1 MAEKILF
8 LTGKLAERQ
17 LKRILKIM
25 KPEFSYKISQVG
37 VSVAAL
43 MSENIIM
50 RRVSKDKEIDKIIVP
65 GKFRGDLEKLSKF
78 FDVPVERGPDDIS
91 HLPDYFGLDSSKM
104 ELDEYECDI
113 FAEIV
118 DAAVLDVNEIIQIAK
133 KYVSMGA
140 NVIDL
145 GCMPDTDFKHLEDTI
160 FKLKKIGLKVSVDS
174 ANSEELIRGGKAGA
188 DYLLSVNE
196 KNFHIIDEVDSVPI
210 IIPNTPGDMNSL
222 DRAIEK
228 MIKKKREFLA
238 DPILDPIHYG
248 FTDSIVRYRD
258 LRKKYPDV
266 KILMGTGN
274 LTELTDCDSA
284 GANAILMGLVS
295 ELSINAVLV
304 VQVSGHCRTSIKETD
319 IARKKLDWW
328 EEEISNALNAP
339 THPITIALRKPIES
353 CSLPITDF
361 LKIIGGVRQD
371 LNHKPFASFIELEK
385 YSDHVAGAVG
395 RLSARIFG
403 DVQNTEVLAYAT
415 QLGIACQFTNI
426 LRDITEDK
434 ESRRVYIPLEL
445 LQKYDLNFL
454 NGKPTDK
461 ETVKSIDPYSNDF
474 LKTWYDS
481 DSKLNFLLAIFN
493 CFKTTF
499 SS

>member
-319 IARKKLDWW
+319 IARKIMFFSKKNQRLPFGIDNGLMCMS
-328 EEEISNALNAP
+328 E
-339 THPITIALRKPIES
+339 RKPHRFSKNEIKEIVEMVKDRNFRILLGEDGINVFN
-353 CSLPITDF
+353 SLIHEIGNNPYDF
-361 LKIIGGVRQD
+361 YEQMKIDDDASHAFYLGV
-371 LNHKPFASFIELEK
+371 ELAK
-385 YSDHVAGAVG
+385 AQIA
-395 RLSARIFG
+395 F
-403 DVQNTEVLAYAT
+403 EVIY
-415 QLGIACQFTNI
+415 
-426 LRDITEDK
+426 
-434 ESRRVYIPLEL
+434 
-445 LQKYDLNFL
+445 
-454 NGKPTDK
+454 
-461 ETVKSIDPYSNDF
+461 
-474 LKTWYDS
+474 
-481 DSKLNFLLAIFN
+481 
-493 CFKTTF
+493 
-499 SS
+499 

>member
-91 HLPDYFGLDSSKM
+91 HLPDYFGLDSSKI

-118 DAAVLDVNEIIQIAK
+118 DAAVLDVNEIIQVAK

-145 GCMPDTDFKHLEDTI
+145 GCMP
-160 FKLKKIGLKVSVDS
+160 
-174 ANSEELIRGGKAGA
+174 NSEELIRGGKAGA

-222 DRAIEK
+222 DRAIKK
-228 MIKKKREFLA
+228 MIKKKKEFLA

-258 LRKKYPDV
+258 LRKKYPDI

-304 VQVSGHCRTSIKETD
+304 VQVSGHCRNSIKETD
-319 IARKKLDWW
+319 IARKIMFFSKKNQRLPFGIDNGLMCMS
-328 EEEISNALNAP
+328 E
-339 THPITIALRKPIES
+339 RKPHRFSKNEIKEIVEMVKDRNFRILLGENGINVFN
-353 CSLPITDF
+353 SLIHEIGNNPYDF
-361 LKIIGGVRQD
+361 YEKMKVDNDASHSFYLGVELAKAQIAFELGKNYDQDNDLKWGKVLGRLEENLLERPGLKI
-371 LNHKPFASFIELEK
+371 
-385 YSDHVAGAVG
+385 
-395 RLSARIFG
+395 
-403 DVQNTEVLAYAT
+403 T
-415 QLGIACQFTNI
+415 Q
-426 LRDITEDK
+426 K
-434 ESRRVYIPLEL
+434 
-445 LQKYDLNFL
+445 K
-454 NGKPTDK
+454 K
-461 ETVKSIDPYSNDF
+461 
-474 LKTWYDS
+474 
-481 DSKLNFLLAIFN
+481 
-493 CFKTTF
+493 
-499 SS
+499 

>member
-25 KPEFSYKISQVG
+25 KPEFSYKIGQVG

-50 RRVSKDKEIDKIIVP
+50 RRVSKDEEIDKIIVP

-118 DAAVLDVNEIIQIAK
+118 DAAVLDVNEIIKVAK

-145 GCMPDTDFKHLEDTI
+145 GCMPDTDFKHLEETI

-196 KNFHIIDEVDSVPI
+196 KNFHVIDEVDSVPI

-222 DRAIEK
+222 DRAIKK
-228 MIKKKREFLA
+228 MIKKERDFLA

-258 LRKKYPDV
+258 LRKKYPDI

-319 IARKKLDWW
+319 IARKIMFFSKKNQRLPFGIDNGLMCMS
-328 EEEISNALNAP
+328 E
-339 THPITIALRKPIES
+339 RKPHRFSKNEIKEIVEMVKDRNFRILLGDDGINVFN
-353 CSLPITDF
+353 SLIHEIGNNPYDF
-361 LKIIGGVRQD
+361 YEKMKVDNDASHAFYLGVELAKAQIAFELGKNYDQDNDLKWGKVLGRFEENLLERPSLKI
-371 LNHKPFASFIELEK
+371 
-385 YSDHVAGAVG
+385 
-395 RLSARIFG
+395 
-403 DVQNTEVLAYAT
+403 T
-415 QLGIACQFTNI
+415 Q
-426 LRDITEDK
+426 K
-434 ESRRVYIPLEL
+434 
-445 LQKYDLNFL
+445 K
-454 NGKPTDK
+454 K
-461 ETVKSIDPYSNDF
+461 
-474 LKTWYDS
+474 
-481 DSKLNFLLAIFN
+481 
-493 CFKTTF
+493 
-499 SS
+499 

>member
-91 HLPDYFGLDSSKM
+91 HLPDYFGLDSSKI

-118 DAAVLDVNEIIQIAK
+118 DAAVLDVNEIIQVAK

-295 ELSINAVLV
+295 ELSINAV
-304 VQVSGHCRTSIKETD
+304 
-319 IARKKLDWW
+319 
-328 EEEISNALNAP
+328 
-339 THPITIALRKPIES
+339 
-353 CSLPITDF
+353 
-361 LKIIGGVRQD
+361 
-371 LNHKPFASFIELEK
+371 
-385 YSDHVAGAVG
+385 
-395 RLSARIFG
+395 
-403 DVQNTEVLAYAT
+403 
-415 QLGIACQFTNI
+415 
-426 LRDITEDK
+426 
-434 ESRRVYIPLEL
+434 
-445 LQKYDLNFL
+445 
-454 NGKPTDK
+454 
-461 ETVKSIDPYSNDF
+461 
-474 LKTWYDS
+474 
-481 DSKLNFLLAIFN
+481 
-493 CFKTTF
+493 
-499 SS
+499 

>member
-118 DAAVLDVNEIIQIAK
+118 DAAVLDVNEIIQVAK

-319 IARKKLDWW
+319 IARKIMFFSKKNQRLPFGIDNGLMCMS
-328 EEEISNALNAP
+328 E
-339 THPITIALRKPIES
+339 RKPHRFSKNEIKEIVEMVKDRNFRILLGEDGINVFN
-353 CSLPITDF
+353 SLIHEIGNNPYDF
-361 LKIIGGVRQD
+361 YEQMKIDDDASHAFYLGVELAKAQIAFELGKNYDQDNDLKWGKVLGRFEENLLERPGLKI
-371 LNHKPFASFIELEK
+371 
-385 YSDHVAGAVG
+385 
-395 RLSARIFG
+395 
-403 DVQNTEVLAYAT
+403 T
-415 QLGIACQFTNI
+415 Q
-426 LRDITEDK
+426 K
-434 ESRRVYIPLEL
+434 
-445 LQKYDLNFL
+445 K
-454 NGKPTDK
+454 K
-461 ETVKSIDPYSNDF
+461 
-474 LKTWYDS
+474 
-481 DSKLNFLLAIFN
+481 
-493 CFKTTF
+493 
-499 SS
+499 

>member
-78 FDVPVERGPDDIS
+78 FNVPVERGPDDIS
-91 HLPDYFGLDSSKM
+91 HLPDYFGLDSSKI

-118 DAAVLDVNEIIQIAK
+118 DAAVLDVNEIIKVAK

-222 DRAIEK
+222 DRAIKK

-248 FTDSIVRYRD
+248 FTDSILRYRD
-258 LRKKYPDV
+258 LRKKYPDI

-304 VQVSGHCRTSIKETD
+304 VQVSGHCRNSIKETD
-319 IARKKLDWW
+319 IARKIMFFSKKNQRLPFGIDNGLMCMS
-328 EEEISNALNAP
+328 E
-339 THPITIALRKPIES
+339 RKPNRFSKNEIKEIVEMVKDRNFRILLGENGINVFN
-353 CSLPITDF
+353 SLIHEIGNNPYDF
-361 LKIIGGVRQD
+361 YEKMKVDNDASHSFYLGVELAKAQIAFELGKNYDQDNDLKWGKVLGRLEENLLERPGLKI
-371 LNHKPFASFIELEK
+371 
-385 YSDHVAGAVG
+385 
-395 RLSARIFG
+395 
-403 DVQNTEVLAYAT
+403 T
-415 QLGIACQFTNI
+415 Q
-426 LRDITEDK
+426 K
-434 ESRRVYIPLEL
+434 
-445 LQKYDLNFL
+445 K
-454 NGKPTDK
+454 K
-461 ETVKSIDPYSNDF
+461 
-474 LKTWYDS
+474 
-481 DSKLNFLLAIFN
+481 
-493 CFKTTF
+493 
-499 SS
+499 